1 MTTSTQS
8 SAQAH
13 WNALQADWDRLRDVH
28 LRDMFDQDGIDRFDI
43 FSRTMDDIT
52 MDFSCERIDAM
63 ALENLLALATT
74 CDVAGAR
81 DAMYNGEVINTTE
94 GREVLHVALRAN
106 REDGFIVDGAPTADL
121 VDPERDRFLQFADD
135 VRDGK
140 YTNAQGKRF
149 TDVINIGIG
158 GSDLGPVMAVR
169 ALSDFRGDGPNV
181 HFVSNIDGAHL
192 TDVTHG
198 LNPATTLILVAS
210 KTFTTI
216 ETITN
221 AQAAKAWLQT
231 ALSGADADANLAALS
246 TSLDATAEFGIARER
261 VFGFWDWVGGRYSVC
276 SSIGLSVA
284 LSVGGKN
291 FRDFLAGFRAM
302 DQHFKTAP
310 LEQNLPVLLALIGI
324 WRRNIMDC
332 PTIALLPYNQRL
344 EHFPDYVQQ
353 MDMESNGKGVTKSG
367 QALTRASAPI
377 IWGTPG
383 TNSQHSYFQMLHQ
396 GTDIIPADFI
406 LCANPTSPLD
416 YQHKLLTANFLAQSQ
431 ALAFGKTGDEV
442 RVEMTANGANSA
454 QIEALVPHRTF
465 HGNRPSTSIVYAD
478 HTPYSLGRLIA
489 MYEHKV
495 FVQGVIW
502 GVNSF
507 DQWGVELGKV
517 LARQVEPML
526 DQGADHTSLRA
537 STRGLI
543 ETIHKLQS
551 KS

>member
-1 MTTSTQS
+1 MNSKIDEQW
-8 SAQAH
+8 QAL
-13 WNALQADWDRLRDVH
+13 NADWDRLKDVH
-28 LRDMFDQDGIDRFDI
+28 LREMFDKTDGDRFEI
-43 FSRTMDDIT
+43 FSRSLDDMT
-52 MDFSCERIDAM
+52 MDFSCERIDRS
-63 ALENLLALATT
+63 ALENLIALAKAA
-74 CDVAGAR
+74 DVEGAR
-81 DAMYNGEVINTTE
+81 DAMYAGDVINTTE
-94 GREVLHVALRAN
+94 GREVLHVALRGERA
-106 REDGFIVDGAPTADL
+106 DGYTVDGAPTADL

-135 VRDGK
+135 VRGGT
-140 YTNAQGKRF
+140 YTNAAGKRF

-192 TDVTHG
+192 TDVTTG
-198 LNPATTLILVAS
+198 LNPETTLILVAS

-231 ALSGADADANLAALS
+231 ELSGTDADANLAALS
-246 TSLDATAEFGIARER
+246 TNLTATADFGITTER

-291 FRDFLAGFRAM
+291 FRAFLAGFRDM
-302 DQHFKTAP
+302 DQHFKNAP
-310 LEQNLPVLLALIGI
+310 LDQNLPVLLALIGV
-324 WRRNIMDC
+324 WRRNIMNC
-332 PTIALLPYNQRL
+332 PTVALLPYNQRL

-353 MDMESNGKGVTKSG
+353 MDMESNGKSVTKSG
-367 QALTRASAPI
+367 DVLTRASAPT

-406 LCANPTSPLD
+406 LCANSSSPLD

-442 RVEMTANGANSA
+442 RAEMMASGASTDK
-454 QIEALVPHRTF
+454 IDALVPHRTF
-465 HGNRPSTSIVYAD
+465 QGNRPSTSIVYSD

-489 MYEHKV
+489 LYEHKV
-495 FVQGVIW
+495 FVQGIIW
-502 GVNSF
+502 DVNSF

-526 DQGADHTSLRA
+526 DAGADTSTLHA

-543 ETIHKLQS
+543 ATINALK
-551 KS
+551 K

>member
-1 MTTSTQS
+1 MTISTEPQ
-8 SAQAH
+8 
-13 WNALQADWDRLRDVH
+13 WDALQQDWDRLRDVH
-28 LRDMFDQDGIDRFDI
+28 LRDLFDNSEGDRFAQ
-43 FSRTMDDIT
+43 FSHSMDDMTI
-52 MDFSCERIDAM
+52 DFSCERIDTK
-63 ALENLLALATT
+63 ALDHLLALATASN
-74 CDVAGAR
+74 VEAVR
-81 DAMYNGEVINTTE
+81 DSMYNGDPINNTE
-94 GREVLHVALRAN
+94 GREVLHMALRAN
-106 REDGFIVDGAPTADL
+106 REDGFSVDGAPTADL

-135 VRDGK
+135 VRDGR
-140 YTNAQGKRF
+140 YMNANGARF

-169 ALSDFRGDGPNV
+169 AMADFRGDGPNV

-192 TDVTHG
+192 TDVTRG
-198 LNPATTLILVAS
+198 LNPSTTLILVAS

-221 AQAAKAWLQT
+221 AKAAKAWLQT
-231 ALSGADADANLAALS
+231 VLSETDADANLVALS
-246 TSLDATAEFGIARER
+246 TNLDATSQFGIAATR

-284 LSVGGKN
+284 LSVGGEN
-291 FRDFLAGFRAM
+291 FRAFLSGFRAM
-302 DQHFKTAP
+302 DMHFKTAP
-310 LEQNLPVLLALIGI
+310 LAENLPVILALVGI

-332 PTIALLPYNQRL
+332 PTVALLPYNQRL

-367 QALTRASAPI
+367 EALTRASAPT

-406 LCANPTSPLD
+406 LCANPSSPLD

-431 ALAFGKTGDEV
+431 ALAFGKTSDEV
-442 RVEMTANGANSA
+442 RAEMTANGVGADEV
-454 QIEALVPHRTF
+454 EALVPHRTF

-489 MYEHKV
+489 LYEHKV

-502 GVNSF
+502 GLNSF

-526 DQGADHTSLRA
+526 DDDADISTLRA

-543 ETIHKLQS
+543 GTINALKGNS
-551 KS
+551 

>member
-1 MTTSTQS
+1 MTKSTES
-8 SAQAH
+8 H
-13 WNALQADWDRLRDVH
+13 WDALQGDWNRLSNVH
-28 LRDMFDQDGIDRFDI
+28 LRDLFDKSSDDRFTQ
-43 FSRTMDDIT
+43 FSQTMDDMTI
-52 MDFSCERIDAM
+52 DFSCERIDQGAM
-63 ALENLLALATT
+63 ENLLALASASGVETA
-74 CDVAGAR
+74 C
-81 DAMYNGEVINTTE
+81 DAMYNGDVINNTE
-94 GREVLHVALRAN
+94 GREVLHVALRGE
-106 REDGFIVDGAPTADL
+106 RGDGYVVDGAPAADL
-121 VDPERDRFLQFADD
+121 VEPERDRFLKFADD
-135 VRDGK
+135 VRDGT
-140 YTNAQGKRF
+140 YTNAAGARF

-169 ALSDFRGDGPNV
+169 ALSDFQGDGPNV

-192 TDVTHG
+192 TDVSRD

-231 ALSGADADANLAALS
+231 ELSGADADANLAALS
-246 TSLDATAEFGIARER
+246 TNLDATADFGIDASR
-261 VFGFWDWVGGRYSVC
+261 VFGFWEWVGGRYSVC

-284 LSVGGKN
+284 LSIGGEN
-291 FRDFLAGFRAM
+291 FRAFLSGFRAM

-310 LEQNLPVLLALIGI
+310 LDENLPVLLALIGI
-324 WRRNIMDC
+324 WRRNVMDC
-332 PTIALLPYNQRL
+332 PTVALLPYNQRL
-344 EHFPDYVQQ
+344 EFFSAYVQQ
-353 MDMESNGKGVTKSG
+353 MDMESNGKSVTNAGDLVKH
-367 QALTRASAPI
+367 ATAPT

-383 TNSQHSYFQMLHQ
+383 TNSQHSYFQMIHQ
-396 GTDIIPADFI
+396 GTDIIPVDFI
-406 LCANPTSPLD
+406 LCANPSSPLD

-442 RVEMTANGANSA
+442 RAEMTDKGIPADEV
-454 QIEALVPHRTF
+454 EALVPHRTF
-465 HGNRPSTSIVYAD
+465 AGNRPSTSIVYAD

-489 MYEHKV
+489 LYEHKV

-517 LARQVEPML
+517 LAREIEPML
-526 DQGADHTSLRA
+526 DEGADLSTLRA
-537 STRGLI
+537 SSRGLI
-543 ETIHKLQS
+543 NCINAL

>member
-1 MTTSTQS
+1 MSTKT
-8 SAQAH
+8 QAH
-13 WNALQADWDRLRDVH
+13 WQALSADWKRLQTVH
-28 LRDMFDQDGIDRFDI
+28 LRDMFDHASENRFET
-43 FSRTMDDIT
+43 FSCSVDDLT
-52 MDFSCERIDAM
+52 MDFSCERIDAD
-63 ALENLLALATT
+63 ALDNLLKLAVAA
-74 CDVAGAR
+74 DVEGAR
-81 DAMYNGEVINTTE
+81 DAMYAGDAINTTE
-94 GREVLHVALRAN
+94 RREVLHVALRGERA
-106 REDGFIVDGAPTADL
+106 DGYMVGGAPTADL

-135 VRDGK
+135 VRDGT
-140 YTNAQGKRF
+140 YTNAQGARF

-169 ALSDFRGDGPNV
+169 ALTDFRESGPNV

-192 TDVTHG
+192 TDVTQG

-221 AQAAKAWLQT
+221 AKAAKAWLQT
-231 ALSGADADANLAALS
+231 ALSATDADANLAALS
-246 TSLDATAEFGIARER
+246 TNMDATAEFGVAADR

-284 LSVGGKN
+284 LSVGSAN
-291 FRDFLAGFRAM
+291 FREFLSGFRAM

-310 LEQNLPVLLALIGI
+310 LDQNLPVLLALIGI
-324 WRRNIMDC
+324 WRRNVMDC
-332 PTIALLPYNQRL
+332 PTVALIPYNQRL
-344 EHFPDYVQQ
+344 EFFSDYVQQ
-353 MDMESNGKGVTKSG
+353 MDMESNGKSVTKSG
-367 QALTRASAPI
+367 DTLTRATAPT

-431 ALAFGKTGDEV
+431 ALAFGKTSDEV
-442 RVEMTANGANSA
+442 RTEMLAKGVAA
-454 QIEALVPHRTF
+454 DEAEALVPHRTF
-465 HGNRPSTSIVYAD
+465 PGNRPSTSIVYAD
-478 HTPYSLGRLIA
+478 HTPFSLGRLIA
-489 MYEHKV
+489 LYEHKV

-517 LARQVEPML
+517 LARRIEPML
-526 DQGADHTSLRA
+526 DADADTSSLRA

-543 ETIHKLQS
+543 NVINALKG
-551 KS
+551 

>member
-1 MTTSTQS
+1 MTKT
-8 SAQAH
+8 AQPQ
-13 WNALQADWDRLRDVH
+13 WDALQQDWARLRDVH
-28 LRDMFDQDGIDRFDI
+28 LRDMFDNSDDDRFAQ
-43 FSRTMDDIT
+43 FSRTMDDLT
-52 MDFSCERIDAM
+52 MDFSCERIDQG
-63 ALENLLALATT
+63 ALDNLLALASACGIET
-74 CDVAGAR
+74 AR
-81 DAMYNGEVINTTE
+81 DAMYNGDVINNTE
-94 GREVLHVALRAN
+94 GREVLHVALRGE
-106 REDGFIVDGAPTADL
+106 RDDGFMVDGAPTADL

-135 VRDGK
+135 VRDGT
-140 YTNAQGKRF
+140 YANTSGERF

-169 ALSDFRGDGPNV
+169 ALADFRGDGPNV

-192 TDVTHG
+192 TDVTRG
-198 LNPATTLILVAS
+198 LNPATTLVLVAS

-221 AQAAKAWLQT
+221 AKAAKAWLQT
-231 ALSGADADANLAALS
+231 ALSASDADANLAALS
-246 TSLDATAEFGIARER
+246 TNLDATADFGIDASR

-284 LSVGGKN
+284 LSVGGAN
-291 FRDFLAGFRAM
+291 FREFLSGFRAM
-302 DQHFKTAP
+302 DQHFKSAP
-310 LEQNLPVLLALIGI
+310 LDQNLPVMMALIGI

-332 PTIALLPYNQRL
+332 PTVALLPYNQRL
-344 EHFPDYVQQ
+344 EFFSAYVQQ
-353 MDMESNGKGVTKSG
+353 MDMESNGKSVTKSG
-367 QALTRASAPI
+367 DPLHRGSAPT

-396 GTDIIPADFI
+396 GTDIIPSDFI
-406 LCANPTSPLD
+406 LCANPPSPLD

-442 RVEMTANGANSA
+442 RTEMTAKGVNADE
-454 QIEALVPHRTF
+454 IEALVPHRTF
-465 HGNRPSTSIVYAD
+465 AGNRPSTSIVYAD
-478 HTPYSLGRLIA
+478 HTPFSLGRLIA
-489 MYEHKV
+489 LYEHKV

-517 LARQVEPML
+517 LARDIEPML
-526 DQGADHTSLRA
+526 DAGHDLSGLRD
-537 STRGLI
+537 SSRGLI
-543 ETIHKLQS
+543 NRINAL

>member
-1 MTTSTQS
+1 MTTSTEK
-8 SAQAH
+8 H
-13 WNALQADWDRLRDVH
+13 WKNLEQDWDRLKGAH
-28 LRDMFDQDGIDRFDI
+28 LRDLFDEGADGDARFNAL
-43 FSRTMDDIT
+43 SRSHDDMT
-52 MDFSCERIDAM
+52 MDFSCERIDAT
-63 ALENLLALATT
+63 AFDGLLDLAKA
-74 CDVAGAR
+74 AGVEEAR
-81 DAMYNGEVINTTE
+81 DQMFAGDAINTTE
-94 GREVLHVALRAN
+94 NRAVMHVALRAD
-106 REDGFIVDGAPTADL
+106 RADGYEVDGEATANV
-121 VDPERDRFLQFADD
+121 VDTERDRFLKFADQ
-135 VRDGK
+135 VRDGD
-140 YTNAQGKRF
+140 YVNARGEAF

-169 ALSDFRGDGPNV
+169 ALSDFRDGGPNV
-181 HFVSNIDGAHL
+181 HFVSNVDGAHL
-192 TDVTHG
+192 TDVTDG
-198 LNPATTLILVAS
+198 LNPATTLVLVAS

-221 AQAAKAWLQT
+221 AKAAKAWLQT
-231 ALSGADADANLAALS
+231 ELSVTEADANLAALS
-246 TSLDATAEFGIARER
+246 TNISAAGEFGIDADR

-284 LSVGGKN
+284 LAVGSKN
-291 FRDFLAGFRAM
+291 FKQFLAGFRDM
-302 DQHFKTAP
+302 DLHFKTAP
-310 LEQNLPVLLALIGI
+310 LADNLPVILALLGV
-324 WRRNIMDC
+324 WRRNIMGC
-332 PTIALLPYNQRL
+332 PTVALLPYNQRL

-367 QALTRASAPI
+367 DALMRASAPI

-383 TNSQHSYFQMLHQ
+383 TNSQHSYFQLLHQ

-406 LCANPTSPLD
+406 LSANSSSPLE

-442 RVEMTANGANSA
+442 RAEMSA
-454 QIEALVPHRTF
+454 KGVDQAEIDALVDHRTF

-478 HTPYSLGRLIA
+478 HTPFSLGRLIA
-489 MYEHKV
+489 LYEHKV

-517 LARQVEPML
+517 LAVQVEPLL
-526 DQGADHTSLRA
+526 DEGSDLSKLRG

-543 ETIHKLQS
+543 NRINQL

>member
-1 MTTSTQS
+1 MTSLSELNWATLAS
-8 SAQAH
+8 
-13 WNALQADWDRLRDVH
+13 DWDRLRDQH
-28 LRDMFDQDGIDRFDI
+28 LRDMFDNATSDRFAS
-43 FSRTMDDIT
+43 FSRSFDDMT
-52 MDFSCERIDAM
+52 MDFSCERIDKG
-63 ALENLLALATT
+63 ALENLLDLARV
-74 CDVAGAR
+74 CEVEIAR
-81 DAMYNGEVINTTE
+81 DAMYNGDVINTTE
-94 GREVLHVALRAN
+94 GREVLHVALRAE
-106 REDGFIVDGAPTADL
+106 RADGFKVDGAPTADL
-121 VDPERDRFLQFADD
+121 IDPERDCFLQFADD
-135 VRDGK
+135 VRDGN
-140 YTNAQGKRF
+140 YTNALGEKF

-169 ALSDFRGDGPNV
+169 ALVDFRGDGPAV

-192 TDVTHG
+192 TDVIRG

-231 ALSGADADANLAALS
+231 ALSGADANANLAALS
-246 TSLDATAEFGIARER
+246 TNLDATADFGIDAAR

-291 FRDFLAGFRAM
+291 FREFLSGFHAM

-310 LEQNLPVLLALIGI
+310 LAENLPVLLALIGI

-332 PTIALLPYNQRL
+332 PTVALLPYNQRL

-367 QALTRASAPI
+367 DALTRASAPI

-406 LCANPTSPLD
+406 LCANPSSPLD
-416 YQHKLLTANFLAQSQ
+416 YQHKLLTANFLAQTQ

-442 RVEMTANGANSA
+442 RDEMRAKGVAPTE
-454 QIEALVPHRTF
+454 IDALAPHRTF

-478 HTPYSLGRLIA
+478 HTPFSLGRLIA
-489 MYEHKV
+489 LYEHKV

-517 LARQVEPML
+517 LARKIEPML
-526 DQGADHTSLRA
+526 DKGQDLSSLRA
-537 STRGLI
+537 SSRGLI
-543 ETIHKLQS
+543 NLIHELQS
-551 KS
+551 GT

>member
-1 MTTSTQS
+1 MTITTQP
-8 SAQAH
+8 Q
-13 WNALQADWDRLRDVH
+13 WDALQKDWDRLRDVH
-28 LRDMFDQDGIDRFDI
+28 LRDMFDNSHVDRFTQL
-43 FSRTMDDIT
+43 SRSMDDMTI
-52 MDFSCERIDAM
+52 DFSCERIDQG
-63 ALENLLALATT
+63 ALDNLLALATASG
-74 CDVAGAR
+74 VEAAR
-81 DAMYNGEVINTTE
+81 DAMYNGEVINNTE
-94 GREVLHVALRAN
+94 EREVLHVALRGERA
-106 REDGFIVDGAPTADL
+106 DGFVVDGAPAADL

-135 VRDGK
+135 VRDGT
-140 YTNAQGKRF
+140 YTNALGARF

-169 ALSDFRGDGPNV
+169 ALAEFQGDGPKI

-192 TDVTHG
+192 TDVTRG

-221 AQAAKAWLQT
+221 AKAAKAWLQT
-231 ALSGADADANLAALS
+231 ALSLVDADANLAALS
-246 TSLDATAEFGIARER
+246 TNLDATADFGIDTTR

-284 LSVGGKN
+284 LSVGGEN
-291 FRDFLAGFRAM
+291 FREFLSGFRAM

-310 LEQNLPVLLALIGI
+310 LEQNLPVLMAMVGI

-332 PTIALLPYNQRL
+332 PTVALLPYNQRL
-344 EHFPDYVQQ
+344 EFFSAYVQQ
-353 MDMESNGKGVTKSG
+353 MDMESNGKSVTKSG
-367 QALTRASAPI
+367 DAVSHATAPT

-396 GTDIIPADFI
+396 GTDIIPSDFI
-406 LCANPTSPLD
+406 LCANPPSTLD

-442 RVEMTANGANSA
+442 RAEMTAKGMPADEV
-454 QIEALVPHRTF
+454 EALVPHRTF
-465 HGNRPSTSIVYAD
+465 QGNRPSTSIVYSD
-478 HTPYSLGRLIA
+478 HTPFSLGRLIA
-489 MYEHKV
+489 LYEHKV
-495 FVQGVIW
+495 FVQGIIW
-502 GVNSF
+502 DVNSF

-517 LARQVEPML
+517 LARDIEPML
-526 DQGADHTSLRA
+526 DADQDLSSLRA
-537 STRGLI
+537 SSRGLI
-543 ETIHKLQS
+543 TRINAL